1 MVDNSTE
8 IFDKELEE
16 YLAQATKR
24 IKVIGCGGGGSN
36 TISTLY
42 NMNIEGP
49 ELIAINTDVR
59 HLLIT
64 RAHKKILVGKQLTK
78 GLGAGKDPKIGEEA
92 AKESEQE
99 IKKAIEG
106 SDVIFLTCGL
116 GGGSG
121 GGVAPVVAEVAKKL
135 GSIVIAICT
144 WPFSAEGSNIW
155 DNALYSLERL
165 EKNVDLLVII
175 PNDKLQQLYPN
186 IPLMQAFKVAD
197 SLLSNALRDLTE
209 LLTKPGYIN
218 VDFADFRSIVSN
230 AGYGIFGIGESNSE
244 NKATEAVQR
253 ALNNPLID
261 VDATGAKAA
270 LVRVVCSPDV
280 TPADINKILDTIK
293 SVLDP
298 RAKLIQGIS
307 FEDDKKNYVK
317 VSITITKLKNMPSF
331 ILGIKTDNKP
341 GVEKPEEQKKI
352 ENELGIEVI

>member
-1 MVDNSTE
+1 MVDNTE
-8 IFDKELEE
+8 VFDKELEE

-24 IKVIGCGGGGSN
+24 IKVVGCGGGGSN

-64 RAHKKILVGKQLTK
+64 KAHKKILIGKQLTK
-78 GLGAGKDPKIGEEA
+78 GLGAGKDPKVGEEA

-99 IKKAIEG
+99 IKKALEG
-106 SDVIFLTCGL
+106 SDVVFMTCGL
-116 GGGSG
+116 GGGTG
-121 GGVAPVVAEVAKKL
+121 GGSAPVVAEIAKKMGTL
-135 GSIVIAICT
+135 VIAICT
-144 WPFSAEGSNIW
+144 WPFSAEGANIW

-165 EKNVDLLVII
+165 EKNVDLLIII

-186 IPLMQAFKVAD
+186 IPLIQAFKVAD
-197 SLLSNALRDLTE
+197 SLLANALKDLTE

-230 AGYGIFGIGESNSE
+230 AGYGIFGSGESNSE

-261 VDATGAKAA
+261 VDATGAGAA
-270 LVRVVCSPDV
+270 LIRIVASPDV
-280 TPADINKILDTIK
+280 TPAEINKILDTVK

-298 RAKLIQGIS
+298 KAKIIQGIT
-307 FEDDKKNYVK
+307 FEEDKKNYVR
-317 VSITITKLKNMPSF
+317 VSLTITRLKSIPSF
-331 ILGIKTDNKP
+331 ILGIKSGTQ
-341 GVEKPEEQKKI
+341 ETKPEEQKKL